1 MHTQPTVAYFTMEIA
16 IEPRMP
22 TYSGGLGVLAGD
34 AVRSAADLGV
44 PMVAVT
50 LLHRGGYFVQHL
62 DEHGIQT
69 ESQNRW
75 RPEEFLDELPV
86 RALVELQGRTVAVRA
101 WEMQVKGVRG
111 HRVPVLFLD
120 TDLPENSSQDRQ
132 LTGELYGGDS
142 RYRLCQEVILGVGGV
157 RILQAMGVC
166 DIARYHMNEGHA
178 ALLAAELL
186 QQEIASSAQ
195 PGVTES
201 AIAVVRRKCVFTT
214 HTPVPAGHDVFD
226 LDLAREVLG
235 RHDALE
241 VSGLFTQDGRLNMTY
256 AALNLS
262 HYVNGVAKRHGEVSR
277 KMFGAHP
284 IDSITNGVHL
294 ATWAAPPFQALFDR
308 HIDGWRSDNASLR
321 FAVHIPADEVGTA
334 HQHCKY
340 LLLDRVRNETGVLMD
355 PDVFTIGFARRA
367 TAYKRPDLLL
377 HDLDRLR
384 RISRQA
390 GWLQVVYAGKA
401 HPRDEQGKE
410 LIREVSR
417 AIAALGGSIPTVYLP
432 NYDLELGGLM
442 TAGCDLWLNTPEP
455 PMEASGT
462 SGMKAAVNG
471 VPSLSVLDG
480 WWVEGCIEGVTGW
493 AIGGAE
499 GDHSRASDANAL
511 YSKLER
517 TILPMYYGEPNRFA
531 AVRQHAIALNAS
543 FFNTERM
550 MSQYVTRAYFSSQTR
565 SH

>member
-1 MHTQPTVAYFTMEIA
+1 MHATPSVAYFTMEIA
-16 IEPRMP
+16 LDPRMP

-44 PMVAVT
+44 PMVAVS
-50 LLHRGGYFVQHL
+50 LLHRAGYFAQHL
-62 DEHGIQT
+62 DELGNQT
-69 ESQNRW
+69 ESRSRW
-75 RPEEFLDELPV
+75 RPEDFLEELPT
-86 RALVELQGRTVAVRA
+86 RAHVELQGRSVAIRA
-101 WEMQVKGVRG
+101 WERQVKGVRG
-111 HRVPVLFLD
+111 RRVPVLFLD
-120 TDLPENSSQDRQ
+120 TDLPENSPQDRQ

-157 RILQAMGVC
+157 RILQALGFT

-186 QQEIASSAQ
+186 QQEMVARVQ
-195 PGVTES
+195 RGVTEA
-201 AIAVVRRKCVFTT
+201 AIAEVRRKCAFTT
-214 HTPVPAGHDVFD
+214 HTPVPAGHDVFE
-226 LDLAREVLG
+226 LDLARDVVG

-241 VSGLFTQDGRLNMTY
+241 VSGLFTHEGKLNMTY

-277 KMFGAHP
+277 KMFGTHP
-284 IDSITNGVHL
+284 VDSITNGVHL
-294 ATWAAPPFQALFDR
+294 ATWAAPPMQDLFDR

-321 FAVHIPADEVGTA
+321 FAVHIPAHELREA
-334 HQHCKY
+334 HQRCKQ
-340 LLLDRVRNETGVLMD
+340 LLLDRVRHDTGLQMD
-355 PDVFTIGFARRA
+355 PTVFTIGFARRA
-367 TAYKRPDLLL
+367 TAYKRLDLLM

-384 RISRQA
+384 RIAKTA
-390 GWLQVVYAGKA
+390 GPLQVIYAGKA

-410 LIREVSR
+410 LIRTIFRS
-417 AIAALGGSIPTVYLP
+417 IAALRGTISMVYLP

-471 VPSLSVLDG
+471 VPSLSILDG

-493 AIGGAE
+493 AIGGAD
-499 GDHSRASDANAL
+499 GDHTRDADANAL
-511 YSKLER
+511 YAKLEQA
-517 TILPMYYGEPNRFA
+517 ILPAYYAEPERYL
-531 AVRQHAIALNAS
+531 AVMQHAIALNAS

-550 MSQYVTRAYFSSQTR
+550 MSQYVTRAYFS
-565 SH
+565 